1 MIIEYASEQDTTAL
15 LTRRA
20 VLFKTSEGAR
30 DRTGWQRCGAILKKA
45 HNIFPA
51 NGVILMNQD
60 LLLPLEGFD
69 DLP

>member
-1 MIIEYASEQDTTAL
+1 MIIEYASQQDNAAL
-15 LTRRA
+15 LTRGV

-30 DRTGWQRCGAILKKA
+30 DRTGWQRRGAILEKT

-51 NGVILMNQD
+51 RGVILMDQD